1 MYWPL
6 RFAFLAFLLLA
17 RDRHQNVK
25 LYDSNYEM
33 YEPMVS
39 IRYER
44 AVGISFPSVLA
55 HNMSC
60 VVAVQDDEL
69 QQSTWAEPDIANT
82 GRMCWPRAQL

>member
-6 RFAFLAFLLLA
+6 RFAFVTVLLLA
-17 RDRHQNVK
+17 RDRHQNFK

-33 YEPMVS
+33 YEPTVS
-39 IRYER
+39 IRHER

-69 QQSTWAEPDIANT
+69 QQSTLAEPDIVNI
-82 GRMCWPRAQL
+82 GRMCCPRCV